1 MSSGIEADG
10 VVLKFSPSEAK
21 TIVEALRQYEP
32 YWSADDEPAREH
44 LAALSEEIM
53 ALLAKLRSLETS
65 ARR

>member
-21 TIVEALRQYEP
+21 DRRALRQYEP

-53 ALLAKLRSLETS
+53 ALLAKLRSLHTT